1 MNVRKMAGMAVVA
14 LLLAAGGAA
23 RAGSME
29 WSNPSGGY
37 FSNPNN
43 WWGRVV
49 PGPSDS
55 ANFGSSLVGGA
66 SHSVWFNSNA
76 ETDSFNAGGANRIV
90 TFELGGYT
98 YTVMGSAPYSVNFA
112 WGTVKVVSGTLSVPV
127 GGVLLESDSKLFV
140 SNGAALECSYAN
152 IGQYFGS
159 SSGELIVE
167 QGGLAHVSNYLTLR
181 PSGVTRLRTG
191 SALNVDNWIEL
202 IPSFWSPGALIMEGG
217 TVTVGYLL
225 APDGT
230 VLEKGG
236 AISGFGR
243 IQGRVA
249 LGASSTIS
257 ANGGHLEV
265 GDAAL
270 LDGFR
275 TGGQIDVGMAMLTLN
290 SLAFAE
296 LGKLTTLEGGTLR
309 ASNGV
314 YLKGGNNISGWG
326 QINTSIAAATG
337 SSIYATGTVRLG
349 DSNAFDGIDLDGRL
363 FVRSHTVTLDDRNQ
377 AVLGALTTI
386 EGGVLAAPNG
396 LLVNFGRNLVGRGL
410 VETPNDPTKP
420 LTNNGTIAGDSMS
433 EPLVLKGYV
442 KGVGTVDNVV
452 FEGTYAPGLSAAR
465 VYVGNAGFS
474 QLSRLVM
481 ELGGTGAGEYDQL
494 FTSGVLN
501 LGGTLHVELLGVFVP
516 QYGSA
521 FKLFNGNLAGT
532 FEGVELP
539 ALPMGLAWS
548 TDVLHTGGTLSVVP
562 EPATLSLLA
571 LGGLAMLRR
580 KK

>member
-1 MNVRKMAGMAVVA
+1 MHMRKMAGMAVTA
-14 LLLAAGGAA
+14 ILLAAGGAA
-23 RAGSME
+23 SAEDRV
-29 WSNPSGGY
+29 WNNPNGGF
-37 FSNPNN
+37 FSDVNN
-43 WWGRVV
+43 WWNHMA
-49 PGPSDS
+49 PGPTDT
-55 ANFGSSLVGGA
+55 AGFGGSLVGGA
-66 SHSVWFNSNA
+66 SHSVGFNSNA
-76 ETDSFNAGGANRIV
+76 ETSQFDVEATNRIV
-90 TFELGGYT
+90 IFDLGGHT
-98 YTVMGSAPYSVNFA
+98 YAVTDWAPYSVDITR
-112 WGTVKVVSGTLSVPV
+112 GTVQVINGTLSVPI
-127 GGVLLESDSKLFV
+127 GGVTLQGNCKLFV
-140 SNGAALECSYAN
+140 GNGGSLECAN
-152 IGQYFGS
+152 IGQWYGGN
-159 SSGELIVE
+159 SGELIVE
-167 QGGLAHVSNYLTLR
+167 QNGLVHVTDRVTLDPGLVTRVRTGGVLNIDNTFDLK
-181 PSGVTRLRTG
+181 PSG
-191 SALNVDNWIEL
+191 N
-202 IPSFWSPGALIMEGG
+202 PGALIMEGG

-225 APDGT
+225 APDGA

-236 AISGFGR
+236 VISGFGR
-243 IQGRVA
+243 IKGRVA

-337 SSIYATGTVRLG
+337 SSIYATGTLRLG

-363 FVRSHTVTLDDRNQ
+363 FVRSNTVTLDDRNQ

-433 EPLVLKGYV
+433 EPLVLKGYI
-442 KGVGTVDNVV
+442 KGVGTMENVV

-532 FEGVELP
+532 FEEVELP

-562 EPATLSLLA
+562 ESATLSLLA